1 VKPQDIQQLTKGEDA
16 WGVPELVQA
25 VTILVTFHS
34 LAAFASGLG
43 ITLELDRRG
52 DVTYKMTPILLT
64 PSAEEIEPDPQGAKN
79 NEELI
84 SRMRQ
89 FTDRSDTE
97 SVSSVSSN
105 NAEVT
110 QKLFEES
117 EISWKPKT
125 VQKNSERRKNINDF
139 SHFHGGVEVAHEDY
153 NVKSTEYKTFR
164 LQEFSWEDQGFSL
177 INRYY
182 PGTGELLDELFTET
196 FNLTDSVIFD
206 STNVDTSPFR
216 QAVWYYV
223 LRLKGMIHDDYEYS
237 QVNACLNVTL
247 KKYIK
252 KVACYPELV
261 TKGEY
266 ANMGVNLFDY
276 EKAHIN
282 YLIMESR
289 AQAELLYVFSAL
301 RRT

>member
-1 VKPQDIQQLTKGEDA
+1 
-16 WGVPELVQA
+16 
-25 VTILVTFHS
+25 
-34 LAAFASGLG
+34 
-43 ITLELDRRG
+43 
-52 DVTYKMTPILLT
+52 
-64 PSAEEIEPDPQGAKN
+64 
-79 NEELI
+79 
-84 SRMRQ
+84 
-89 FTDRSDTE
+89 
-97 SVSSVSSN
+97 
-105 NAEVT
+105 
-110 QKLFEES
+110 
-117 EISWKPKT
+117 
-125 VQKNSERRKNINDF
+125 
-139 SHFHGGVEVAHEDY
+139 
-153 NVKSTEYKTFR
+153 
-164 LQEFSWEDQGFSL
+164 
-177 INRYY
+177 
-182 PGTGELLDELFTET
+182 
-196 FNLTDSVIFD
+196 
-206 STNVDTSPFR
+206 
-216 QAVWYYV
+216 VWYYV